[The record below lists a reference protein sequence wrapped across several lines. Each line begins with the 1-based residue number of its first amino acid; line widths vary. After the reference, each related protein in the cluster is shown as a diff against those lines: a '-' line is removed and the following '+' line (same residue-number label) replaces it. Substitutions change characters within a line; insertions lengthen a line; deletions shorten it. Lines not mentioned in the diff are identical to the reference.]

1 MNIYFSF
8 ALNFWVFSVIGNKSE
23 SLNEF
28 INSPRYNQLP
38 NLSSRWI
45 SRLCSPVNSKMY
57 REKFWWKTSSDGAQ
71 AFWSQRKN
79 AQTFV
84 YTRPCSFFWP
94 RSRSSYNIRYLL
106 IATWGFYPIAYAIGT
121 WGGAM
126 SPESV
131 VAVQVGYTIA
141 DITAKALYGV
151 MIFVIAYQKSKEDG
165 SLPSMIEEKQLSR

>member
-1 MNIYFSF
+1 
-8 ALNFWVFSVIGNKSE
+8 
-23 SLNEF
+23 
-28 INSPRYNQLP
+28 
-38 NLSSRWI
+38 
-45 SRLCSPVNSKMY
+45 
-57 REKFWWKTSSDGAQ
+57 
-71 AFWSQRKN
+71 
-79 AQTFV
+79 
-84 YTRPCSFFWP
+84 
-94 RSRSSYNIRYLL
+94 L